1 MNNTRMNR
9 CLRPPHFALTM
20 LAVLWSAQGAL
31 AQSKIAVIDVA
42 SVFESYEM
50 TRDLEAMFNAKR
62 QELATEAE
70 QRRTAIE
77 QMRRGLAAFDPGSAD
92 YASRE
97 QELIR
102 AEVDFQ
108 VWSTHS
114 EQRLKTNHKL
124 WLLAIYRNTQE
135 TVGKVAD
142 ERNYDLVLTYDR
154 LTDDAPDSV
163 TLRQQIL
170 LQKVIYHHSRIDI
183 TTEVLNRLNNEY
195 KSSGGI
201 RSLDALPATPNRTPG
216 SQPRQM
222 SPTP

>member
-1 MNNTRMNR
+1 MQNVRTYRR
-9 CLRPPHFALTM
+9 SGLSAFALVI
-20 LAVLWSAQGAL
+20 LVVAL
-31 AQSKIAVIDVA
+31 PGQTANAQSNIAVIDVA

-50 TRDLEAMFNAKR
+50 TRDLEAMFNARR
-62 QELATEAE
+62 QELATEAD
-70 QRRTAIE
+70 QRRTSIE
-77 QMRRGLAAFDPGSAD
+77 QMRRGLAAFDPASSD
-92 YASRE
+92 YVSRE

-124 WLLAIYRNTQE
+124 WLLAIYRNTQGVIE
-135 TVGKVAD
+135 KLAN

-201 RSLDALPATPNRTPG
+201 RSLDALPADSKRTPG
-216 SQPRQM
+216 SQPQRM

>member
-1 MNNTRMNR
+1 MKHKRNR
-9 CLRPPHFALTM
+9 RWLKPPQFVLAFAIVVSMTQV
-20 LAVLWSAQGAL
+20 AN

-42 SVFESYEM
+42 QVFESYEM

-70 QRRTAIE
+70 QRRTSIE
-77 QMRRGLAAFDPGSAD
+77 QMRRGLAAFDPASSD
-92 YASRE
+92 YISRE
-97 QELIR
+97 KELIR

-124 WLLAIYRNTQE
+124 WLLSIYRNTQAM
-135 TVGKVAD
+135 VSQLAN
-142 ERNYDLVLTYDR
+142 ERNFDLVLTFDR
-154 LTDDAPDSV
+154 LAEDAPDSV

-201 RSLDALPATPNRTPG
+201 RSLDALPANSNRTPG
-216 SQPRQM
+216 SQPNGM